1 MSTDPP
7 DSRVLSAG
15 DARLCHA
22 FVEAMAEGAVALERD
37 GRIRF
42 HNGPFARLLGVP
54 ATDLGGQPFE
64 TFVDVADRA
73 EVANFLKHGSAAT
86 LEVRLDYRGT
96 VVPARLAAVQV
107 AFDGADVTCLLVT
120 DLTRVRETEA
130 LFRTTFEQAA
140 VGMAQVG
147 LDGRW
152 LRVNRRL
159 CDIAGRDRETMLAL
173 TFQDITHPDDLDA
186 DLDLVRRLLAGEV
199 ESYTMDK
206 RYLRPDGSTV
216 WIALTAALAR
226 HPDGAPA
233 YFIAV
238 VEDTQ
243 QRKDAET
250 ALIDSRR
257 KLQAIVDHVPG
268 ALFLKDVEGRYALVN
283 RYAESVSTK
292 PASVML
298 GHADVELYPAEIA
311 AGFRAADLAVL
322 QAGEPRVIEET
333 LAVDGVPRAF
343 LSHKFP
349 VFDERGKAVYIG
361 GISLDITE
369 RRAAE
374 EALRESEQRIRAIM
388 ESLADGVFV
397 AQERRFVF
405 ANPALAAMLGYTLD
419 EFVGRPFADVVAPE
433 FLDVWTTRFDARVRE
448 GDEPP
453 RQYELRFL
461 TRDGDRNLWVE
472 LRANRIRFGGRP
484 AVLGIIRDITERRAA
499 EEEIRTLNATLE
511 TRVAQRTAELSAAN
525 EELEG
530 FAYAVSHDLRAPLR
544 AMTGFSQALVEDCS
558 DHLDAEARGYL
569 DQIVRGGRH
578 MAALIDGLLRL
589 SRSTRGQLHRDRID
603 VSALASGILEELA
616 ASDPGRRVNVDVAPD
631 LVAWGDTAMI
641 DVVMRNL
648 LDNAWKYTEGTPD
661 ARIRVEA
668 TGDGPGRVFR
678 VSDNGAG
685 FDMAHAT
692 KLFQPFQRLHR
703 QDEFPGI
710 GIGLATAH
718 RIVRRHGGELQATG
732 SKGHG
737 ATFAFSLP
745 LEGEPES
752 TAP

>member
-1 MSTDPP
+1 
-7 DSRVLSAG
+7 
-15 DARLCHA
+15 
-22 FVEAMAEGAVALERD
+22 
-37 GRIRF
+37 
-42 HNGPFARLLGVP
+42 
-54 ATDLGGQPFE
+54 
-64 TFVDVADRA
+64 
-73 EVANFLKHGSAAT
+73 
-86 LEVRLDYRGT
+86 
-96 VVPARLAAVQV
+96 
-107 AFDGADVTCLLVT
+107 
-120 DLTRVRETEA
+120 
-130 LFRTTFEQAA
+130 
-140 VGMAQVG
+140 
-147 LDGRW
+147 
-152 LRVNRRL
+152 
-159 CDIAGRDRETMLAL
+159 
-173 TFQDITHPDDLDA
+173 
-186 DLDLVRRLLAGEV
+186 
-199 ESYTMDK
+199 
-206 RYLRPDGSTV
+206 
-216 WIALTAALAR
+216 
-226 HPDGAPA
+226 
-233 YFIAV
+233 
-238 VEDTQ
+238 
-243 QRKDAET
+243 
-250 ALIDSRR
+250 
-257 KLQAIVDHVPG
+257 
-268 ALFLKDVEGRYALVN
+268 
-283 RYAESVSTK
+283 
-292 PASVML
+292 ML
-298 GHADVELYPAEIA
+298 GRVDAELYPDDVA
-311 AGFRAADLAVL
+311 ARFRAADLAVL
-322 QAGEPRVIEET
+322 RAGETRVIEET
-333 LAVDGVPRAF
+333 LSVDGVPRTF

-349 VFDERGKAVYIG
+349 VVDEQGEVIYVG
-361 GISLDITE
+361 GISLDITD
-369 RRAAE
+369 RRFAE

-397 AQERRFVF
+397 AQEHRFVF

-433 FLDVWTTRFDARVRE
+433 FLDVWTMRFDARVRE

-499 EEEIRTLNATLE
+499 EDEIRTLNATLE
-511 TRVAQRTAELSAAN
+511 TRVALRTAELTAAN

-603 VSALASGILEELA
+603 LSALASAILDELA
-616 ASDPGRRVNVDVAPD
+616 AADPGRRVTVDVAPD
-631 LVAWGDTAMI
+631 LVTRGDTAMI

-648 LDNAWKYTEGTPD
+648 LDNAWKYTTDIPD
-661 ARIRVEA
+661 ARIRVDA
-668 TGDGPGRVFR
+668 TGEGRDRVFR

-685 FDMAHAT
+685 FDMAHAA

-718 RIVRRHGGELQATG
+718 RIVRRHGGELRATG
-732 SKGHG
+732 IKGHG

-745 LEGEPES
+745 LEGETES

>member
-1 MSTDPP
+1 MTDTAAPTRPAESATDRLRNAQLPASLCLTALSVITVVALCRVFP
-7 DSRVLSAG
+7 DWVYLRSMLVVTIGTHLVAALLRFWRVPA
-15 DARLCHA
+15 
-22 FVEAMAEGAVALERD
+22 VVAMALNYPG
-37 GRIRF
+37 
-42 HNGPFARLLGVP
+42 NW
-54 ATDLGGQPFE
+54 
-64 TFVDVADRA
+64 RA
-73 EVANFLKHGSAAT
+73 ES
-86 LEVRLDYRGT
+86 
-96 VVPARLAAVQV
+96 
-107 AFDGADVTCLLVT
+107 
-120 DLTRVRETEA
+120 
-130 LFRTTFEQAA
+130 
-140 VGMAQVG
+140 
-147 LDGRW
+147 
-152 LRVNRRL
+152 
-159 CDIAGRDRETMLAL
+159 
-173 TFQDITHPDDLDA
+173 
-186 DLDLVRRLLAGEV
+186 
-199 ESYTMDK
+199 S
-206 RYLRPDGSTV
+206 
-216 WIALTAALAR
+216 
-226 HPDGAPA
+226 
-233 YFIAV
+233 
-238 VEDTQ
+238 
-243 QRKDAET
+243 
-250 ALIDSRR
+250 
-257 KLQAIVDHVPG
+257 
-268 ALFLKDVEGRYALVN
+268 
-283 RYAESVSTK
+283 
-292 PASVML
+292 
-298 GHADVELYPAEIA
+298 
-311 AGFRAADLAVL
+311 
-322 QAGEPRVIEET
+322 
-333 LAVDGVPRAF
+333 
-343 LSHKFP
+343 
-349 VFDERGKAVYIG
+349 FDERGKAVYIG

-641 DVVMRNL
+641 DVVVRNL

-718 RIVRRHGGELQATG
+718 RIVRRHGGELHATG